1 VIYLLT
7 LIILEERLSATQYF
21 LILETLAFHFG
32 EKIIDLVTDMRAL
45 VLNEYVKV
53 SPPFLNVYIIYFLRR
68 CNRTIAHNL

>member
-1 VIYLLT
+1 VIDLLT
-7 LIILEERLSATQYF
+7 LIIPEERLSATQYF

-53 SPPFLNVYIIYFLRR
+53 RPPFLKYIHYIFF
-68 CNRTIAHNL
+68 AEM